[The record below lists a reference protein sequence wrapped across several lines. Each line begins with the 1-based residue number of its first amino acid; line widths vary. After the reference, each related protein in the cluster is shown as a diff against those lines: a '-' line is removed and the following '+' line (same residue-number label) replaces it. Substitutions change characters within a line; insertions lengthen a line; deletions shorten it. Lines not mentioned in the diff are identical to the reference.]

1 MAYLLSL
8 NSDHVL
14 DAQTFFVD
22 LPHTE
27 LYIQTALYYYSLEL
41 YKTLYPNC
49 EKLYLFKPIDLI
61 RHMMVAAQTMSEENE
76 IVKAFRYWQNHLLDG
91 TQIANTE
98 QAIGMDTL
106 ELEQIIANRKEDS
119 EETEEA
125 QHIDNIP
132 VTSSDMSEDQ
142 QKSTVLDE
150 IDVEWTDDW
159 GDFSD
164 TEATDDKKN
173 KSRSQEM
180 EAISQNEAVAFE
192 HNITECITEEDR
204 FAMFQRIFSR
214 MNNLEDYTELK
225 KIMSHWPKF
234 NTDQVALNPILRMM
248 KAIIA
253 LITKTN
259 VADFENKILRE
270 HEELIELLASKEV
283 MTVINCVLFSLHF
296 ILWILGCCS

>member
-8 NSDHVL
+8 NRDHIL
-14 DAQTFFVD
+14 DAQAFFVD

-41 YKTLYPNC
+41 YKTLYTDC
-49 EKLYLFKPIDLI
+49 EKLYLYKPIDLI
-61 RHMMVAAQTMSEENE
+61 RHIIVAAQTMSEENE
-76 IVKAFRYWQNHLLDG
+76 IVRAFRYWQNHLLDEV
-91 TQIANTE
+91 QIAKTE
-98 QAIGMDTL
+98 QTMSIDAL
-106 ELEQIIANRKEDS
+106 ELQQNIINKKENS
-119 EETEEA
+119 EETRDA

-132 VTSSDMSEDQ
+132 VTNSDVSDQ
-142 QKSTVLDE
+142 QKSTVSDE

-173 KSRSQEM
+173 KNRSEEM
-180 EAISQNEAVAFE
+180 EAISQDEVIAFE
-192 HNITECITEEDR
+192 HSITECTTEEDR
-204 FAMFQRIFSR
+204 LVMFQRMFIR

-225 KIMSHWPKF
+225 KLMFQWPKF
-234 NTDQVALNPILRMM
+234 SISDQVALNPVLRMM

-259 VADFENKILRE
+259 MADFENKILRE

-283 MTVINCVLFSLHF
+283 P
-296 ILWILGCCS
+296 